1 MWVGCVD
8 DAGVLVDLRVPSCVL
23 YVAVCV
29 GEKGVCVC
37 VRVHVCV
44 RVCVCAAD
52 IDIPAAAEAEAHVFK
67 VSALSSQPGIPK
79 VQKREGVS
87 EEREQREK
95 RE

>member
-37 VRVHVCV
+37 VCSRAC
-44 RVCVCAAD
+44 VCVCAAD

-79 VQKREGVS
+79 VQKREGAS